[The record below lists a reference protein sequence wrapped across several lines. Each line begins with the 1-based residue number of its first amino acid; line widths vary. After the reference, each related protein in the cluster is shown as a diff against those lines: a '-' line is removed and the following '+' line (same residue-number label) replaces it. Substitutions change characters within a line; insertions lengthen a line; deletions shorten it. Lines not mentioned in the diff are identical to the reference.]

1 MAELDDLFGDLED
14 FEWDAGE
21 SDKHWIRHEV
31 RQSEAEQ
38 ALLNTPVV
46 VKATTKHGSTEQRF
60 VALGLCRGLSR
71 RCLGGAS
78 KRARGSR
85 ICRGAQLM
93 RVTPP
98 PTRKSG
104 LRSTETWASVAAAL
118 PAMARW

>member
-38 ALLNTPVV
+38 ALLNTPMV

-60 VALGLCRGLSR
+60 VALGCVGGCR
-71 RCLGGAS
+71 
-78 KRARGSR
+78 
-85 ICRGAQLM
+85 
-93 RVTPP
+93 
-98 PTRKSG
+98 
-104 LRSTETWASVAAAL
+104 AAAL
-118 PAMARW
+118 VGPPSERDVPESAGERS